1 MGFGFVGLVGLAV
14 GLLDCVVVLLV
25 GIVRVGCF
33 DLMRSAEFML
43 VGLVGSSGLLVF
55 CLLFWVCVGLF
66 VGCF

>member
-1 MGFGFVGLVGLAV
+1 M
-14 GLLDCVVVLLV
+14 V

-55 CLLFWVCVGLF
+55 CLLFWVCAGLF

>member
-1 MGFGFVGLVGLAV
+1 M
-14 GLLDCVVVLLV
+14 
-25 GIVRVGCF
+25 RVGCF

-66 VGCF
+66 VGCFNVFVSGCYCAWSVICLVV